1 MACQH
6 GWYAGD
12 QGPVNSLY
20 SLTENFAKRALW
32 FCSSVEDSV
41 TLNRAEAQRSLVLHD
56 LDMDIVMPM
65 ERSRPVLPGTK
76 PYRRSR
82 AISSPASRRQ
92 DVPVLPPGGR
102 DAPARTAAS
111 VRCRGGAALAKALVD
126 RTHSGGHIIRESRR
140 SVSPSNP
147 RASQSDLLAVL
158 SPSGRFVAPSP
169 AQRAR
174 WSCRHWRRL
183 STGRWLPRPDRG
195 RPHSTRP
202 SRRRSLW
209 RTIPRH

>member
-1 MACQH
+1 VACQH

-12 QGPVNSLY
+12 QGPVNPLY
-20 SLTENFAKRALW
+20 SL
-32 FCSSVEDSV
+32 

-102 DAPARTAAS
+102 DAPARSAAS

-126 RTHSGGHIIRESRR
+126 RTHSGGHLIRESRR
-140 SVSPSNP
+140 SVSPPNP

-158 SPSGRFVAPSP
+158 FPIRAIRRSESGPACTLVVPPLAPTIYGPVATS
-169 AQRAR
+169 AR
-174 WSCRHWRRL
+174 
-183 STGRWLPRPDRG
+183 PRP
-195 RPHSTRP
+195 TA
-202 SRRRSLW
+202 
-209 RTIPRH
+209 

>member
-12 QGPVNSLY
+12 QGPVNPLY

-102 DAPARTAAS
+102 DAPARSAAS

-126 RTHSGGHIIRESRR
+126 RTHSGGHLFRESRR
-140 SVSPSNP
+140 SVSPPNP

-158 SPSGRFVAPSP
+158 FPIRAIRRSESGPACTLVVPPLAPTIYGPVATS
-169 AQRAR
+169 AR
-174 WSCRHWRRL
+174 
-183 STGRWLPRPDRG
+183 PRP
-195 RPHSTRP
+195 TA
-202 SRRRSLW
+202 
-209 RTIPRH
+209 